1 MRGLTIQA
9 RSYDS
14 AQAFSSALSEFY
26 PEIHGND
33 DEGYVVRV
41 PVDNSDGH
49 VIELLDAIMRH
60 VTEQDTFAHLKL
72 DGRQYT
78 IQSESRA

>member
-1 MRGLTIQA
+1 MVSI
-9 RSYDS
+9 
-14 AQAFSSALSEFY
+14 
-26 PEIHGND
+26 
-33 DEGYVVRV
+33 

-60 VTEQDTFAHLKL
+60 VAEQDTFAHLKL
-72 DGRQYT
+72 DGREYT